1 MMRNIQ
7 SPAGWLMAA
16 LKNDYQDVEEERY
29 DEEPVEGKDNLVNT
43 PEQVSR
49 EKALE
54 AIRLI
59 RKELSRFNP
68 SPSRRVREPW

>member
-59 RKELSRFNP
+59 RKELSQFNP
-68 SPSRRVREPW
+68 CPSRRVREPW

>member
-59 RKELSRFNP
+59 RKELSRFIP
-68 SPSRRVREPW
+68 PLHVE